1 MSHRSLLA
9 LDVGTVRVGVAMARA
24 EVRVPVVLP
33 TLSRQDEQ
41 FWEKL
46 KEIIMANDIKQLVV
60 GLPRGLDGQETEQT
74 KYVKNFV
81 DELAEHISL
90 PVALQDEALTSVQA
104 EASLAASR
112 KSYQKSDVDG
122 VSASLILG
130 DYLEGE
136 HKA

>member
-24 EVRVPVVLP
+24 ELRVPVVLP

-81 DELAEHISL
+81 DELAGHISL
-90 PVALQDEALTSVQA
+90 PVAWQDEALTSVQA
-104 EASLAASR
+104 EASLATSG

>member
-81 DELAEHISL
+81 DELTGHIAL
-90 PVALQDEALTSVQA
+90 PVVWQDEALTSVQA
-104 EASLAASR
+104 EASLATSR